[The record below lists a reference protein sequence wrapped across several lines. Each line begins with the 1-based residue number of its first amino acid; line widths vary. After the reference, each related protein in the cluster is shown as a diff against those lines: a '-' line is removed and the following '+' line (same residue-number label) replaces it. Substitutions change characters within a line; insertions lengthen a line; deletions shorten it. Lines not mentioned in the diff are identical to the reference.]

1 MRETLIYTIGFG
13 FGFFAAWAVFMSIGH
28 LANIKTVSDDELKEE
43 LKLRLYNH
51 KIQAHTRAEV
61 DDWIN
66 RIRQG

>member
-1 MRETLIYTIGFG
+1 MQGLFYAICIIIGFLL
-13 FGFFAAWAVFMSIGH
+13 AWGVFMSIGH
-28 LANIKTVSDDELKEE
+28 LANIKTISDDELKEE
-43 LKLRLYNH
+43 LKRRLYNH